1 MLDLNAL
8 DVLNSRKITSAA
20 PHFSKIMIS
29 NFDWDTLDQSI
40 EDWITANL
48 KGRYYLI
55 SLPYVAEDGKL
66 KTARFAGFEDHKE
79 ITYFILAC
87 PHIRRK

>member
-8 DVLNSRKITSAA
+8 DVLNNRKMLTAV
-20 PHFSKIMIS
+20 PHFSKIMI
-29 NFDWDTLDQSI
+29 NALDWDIDKTI
-40 EDWITANL
+40 EDWITVNL
-48 KGRYYLI
+48 KGRYYILSQPYI
-55 SLPYVAEDGKL
+55 SEDGKL

-87 PHIRRK
+87 PHLRRN

>member
-8 DVLNSRKITSAA
+8 DILNCRKVSVEA
-20 PHFSKIMIS
+20 PHFSKISVSGKEWM
-29 NFDWDTLDQSI
+29 DDKI
-40 EDWITANL
+40 EEWIIANL

-55 SLPYVAEDGKL
+55 DQPYITDEGKL
-66 KTARFAGFEDHKE
+66 KTAKFAGFEDHKE

-87 PHIRRK
+87 PHLRRN

>member
-40 EDWITANL
+40 ED
-48 KGRYYLI
+48 
-55 SLPYVAEDGKL
+55 
-66 KTARFAGFEDHKE
+66 
-79 ITYFILAC
+79 
-87 PHIRRK
+87 